1 VKSPEGRTLA
11 AALKSLVDIAFF
23 LAVAAAALIG
33 LGAIVFTIAAVSGGT
48 FDFGIGG
55 VSVAGDNWQ
64 AVAPAFL
71 SGLIYAT
78 GGIVILTCLRRMFVT
93 LAAGDPF
100 VPANAKRLELI
111 GWAIAVLEV
120 SRYAVQAA
128 SAWIIVTFGH
138 PSGGVLDVGFRPS
151 FPTWIAVVVVFVLA
165 QVFREGAR
173 LREDRD
179 LTI

>member
-1 VKSPEGRTLA
+1 MKSPEGRTLA
-11 AALKSLVDIAFF
+11 AALKSLVDIAFYI
-23 LAVAAAALIG
+23 AVAAAVLIG
-33 LGAIVFTIAAVSGGT
+33 LGAVVFAVAAASGGT

-55 VSVAGDNWQ
+55 VSVDADNWQ

-71 SGLIYAT
+71 SGLIYSFA
-78 GGIVILTCLRRMFVT
+78 GIVILTCLRRIFVT

-100 VPANAKRLELI
+100 LPTNARRLEII
-111 GWAIAVLEV
+111 GWAIAALEV

-128 SAWIIVTFGH
+128 SAWIIAAFGH
-138 PSGGVLDVGFRPS
+138 PTGGVLDVGFRPS
-151 FPTWIAVVVVFVLA
+151 FPTWIAVIVVFVLA